1 MAVHPNSLANLIPP
15 QPGEARNPAGRPSAG
30 ATLRE
35 QVNALAQSGLT
46 EKELRKIARDQ
57 SLPWTR
63 RAAANRILRTLEAP
77 DLADFAGLLRGE
89 NSLEDLRAMGVNT
102 EAVKRFKQRTRKQ
115 MSGHGEEAEVEE
127 VIDREIELYDRSGE
141 DFDRVTNHT
150 DGHPTQNIKADIDT
164 KFRNLADGEAEA
176 DSILAS
182 LREKLG

>member
-15 QPGEARNPAGRPSAG
+15 QPGEVRNPTGIRTAG

-35 QVNALAQSGLT
+35 QCNYLATQDLT
-46 EKELRKIARDQ
+46 EQDLRRIARDQ

-115 MSGHGEEAEVEE
+115 MVGHGEEAEVEE

-150 DGHPTQNIKADIDT
+150 DGTPKGTVDQTIHVPAGIEITTPLSNLDGRKPQNPA
-164 KFRNLADGEAEA
+164 G
-176 DSILAS
+176 
-182 LREKLG
+182 